1 MYLIDLWPSPIN
13 LIKWGTKN
21 EKPQAEC
28 DISVLKLLGFETFP
42 FFWWYRFRKNLVLKK
57 VSVEE
62 ISHKRIFSWD
72 VHLESKYVSH
82 KRIFSWDAHL
92 ESKYV
97 SHKRIWN
104 AHLESKYVS
113 HKRIRFCEQSV
124 YAKSPLY
131 VIRSSNAD
139 VFSLVEMFC

>member
-1 MYLIDLWPSPIN
+1 MSPLEILI
-13 LIKWGTKN
+13 
-21 EKPQAEC
+21 
-28 DISVLKLLGFETFP
+28 V
-42 FFWWYRFRKNLVLKK
+42 V
-57 VSVEE
+57 VEE

-124 YAKSPLY
+124 YAKSPLL
-131 VIRSSNAD
+131 II
-139 VFSLVEMFC
+139 FLF